1 MRSDFDAGKMLE
13 ERGWLLSVAGEA
25 DFARGM
31 KIVNA
36 INCSD
41 KGLILSGTYG
51 CGKTAFAKAL
61 FRGWSI
67 FTMPDDRWILG
78 RTQDALDLSR
88 GDIILDDVGAE
99 HAVYENFVKT
109 ESFADFIV
117 RRYEAFMASVRK
129 GYRPNRLVMT
139 TNLNETEF
147 IDRYGGRVVSRI
159 KEMCLATH
167 FTGKD
172 KRTWEKVK

>member
-1 MRSDFDAGKMLE
+1 MRSDFDPGKLLE
-13 ERGWLLSVAGEA
+13 ERGWLVSVAGRD

-36 INCSD
+36 VNRSD

-51 CGKTAFAKAL
+51 VGKTAFAKAL

-67 FTMPDDRWILG
+67 YTMPDDQWILG

-88 GDIILDDVGAE
+88 GDIILDDVGSE
-99 HAVYENFVKT
+99 HATFENYVKT
-109 ESFADFIV
+109 ESFADFIM
-117 RRYEAFMASVRK
+117 RRHKAFMASVRN
-129 GYRPNRLVMT
+129 GLRPNRLVIT

-147 IDRYGGRVVSRI
+147 TKRYGGRVVSRI
-159 KEMCLATH
+159 KEMCISAR

-172 KRTWEKVK
+172 KRTWETVK